1 MNFLNWIFGTIFLA
15 LVGLYIHLYD
25 QYHQFVYKIAG
36 DRLYIIDRKNHRVIE
51 KEAHTF
57 KLLLRGNEDF
67 FANIFIEPQ
76 TEEESPLPK
85 PAPAR
90 SGFENVEIIE
100 PEMSP
105 AEVATDVFESTIFQD
120 PPIPKSSFCT
130 DDTTHS
136 ASYVQHNDSLES
148 KSPNVLKSS
157 VAQDLAQ
164 DVAKNAVSAIVSHE
178 IGEHL
183 KSNHRQREDY

>member
-1 MNFLNWIFGTIFLA
+1 MNFLNWIFGIIFLA

-36 DRLYIIDRKNHRVIE
+36 DRLYIIDRKNHRVIG
-51 KEAHTF
+51 KEAKTF
-57 KLLLRGNEDF
+57 QLLLRGNEDF
-67 FANIFIEPQ
+67 FTNIFIEPQ

-90 SGFENVEIIE
+90 SGIQNVEIID

-120 PPIPKSSFCT
+120 APIPKSSSCT
-130 DDTTHS
+130 DDTTDP
-136 ASYVQHNDSLES
+136 APFVRHNGSLES
-148 KSPNVLKSS
+148 KSPNVFKNS

-178 IGEHL
+178 IGEHI
-183 KSNHRQREDY
+183 KSNHRQHEDY